1 MKRVVITGVGVI
13 SSLGSED
20 KNSSPSFWEN
30 IKSGKHGISTIEGF
44 DTTALGVSVAAQIK
58 DFDPLTYFDKKEL
71 RRTDR
76 YSQFAIGSAMQAMED
91 CGTDFSDLDPYRVG
105 VIYGSGIGGLS
116 TIEQE
121 HNKFL
126 EKGPKRVSVYFI
138 PMMISNM
145 AAGLISI
152 KYGFKGPNY
161 APVTACATS
170 SHALGE
176 AFRLIKN
183 GYTDV
188 CIAGGSEAS
197 ITEFSM
203 AGFKNMQALSTQTD
217 PDKASIPF
225 DLNRDG
231 FVMAEGGATLVL
243 EELEHA
249 VARNAKIYAEI
260 VGYGCTSD
268 AYHITSPDPNGD
280 GSAKAMEL
288 ALAEGNI
295 SPCEVDYVN
304 AHGTS
309 TPLNDKFETI
319 AIKKT
324 FGEHA
329 SKLMISSTKSM
340 TGHLLGAAGAVEG
353 IICAKALYEGV
364 IPPTIGFTTPDP
376 ECDLDYVTEGL
387 RKKQIEIAISNS
399 LGFGGHN
406 ACVCFKRYK

>member
-13 SSLGSED
+13 SSIGNED

-30 IKSGKHGISTIEGF
+30 IKAGKHGISTIEGF

-58 DFDPLTYFDKKEL
+58 DFDPLVYFDKKEL

-76 YSQFAIGSAMQAMED
+76 YSQFAVGSAIQAIDD
-91 CGTDFSDLDPYRVG
+91 CGTDFSDIDPYRIG

-126 EKGPKRVSVYFI
+126 EKGAKRVSVYFI

-176 AFRLIKN
+176 AFRLIKG
-183 GYTDV
+183 GYADA

-197 ITEFSM
+197 ITEFAM
-203 AGFKNMQALSTQTD
+203 AGFKNMQALSTQSD

-231 FVMAEGGATLVL
+231 FVIAEGGATLVL

-249 VARNAKIYAEI
+249 LARNAKIYAEI

-268 AYHITSPDPNGD
+268 AYHITSPDPNGE

-288 ALAEGNI
+288 AMLEANV
-295 SPCEVDYVN
+295 SPADVDYLN

-309 TPLNDKFETI
+309 TPLNDKYETV
-319 AIKKT
+319 AIKKA

-329 SKLMISSTKSM
+329 NNLMISSTKSM

-353 IICAKALYEGV
+353 IVCAKAIYEGV
-364 IPPTIGFTTPDP
+364 VPPTVGFTTPDP
-376 ECDLDYVTEGL
+376 ECDLDYVTDGL
-387 RKKQIEIAISNS
+387 REKQIEVALSNS

-406 ACVCFKRYK
+406 ACVCFRRYK